1 MKLGRLVRLFN
12 IIKTTENND
21 AGCVMSFPLC
31 CGNYCLLIQNN
42 AGHNVLMLLGVQ
54 AAREQMYNRQ
64 TRLDNRP
71 LGQQRFHK
79 VKLCSQMIM

>member
-21 AGCVMSFPLC
+21 AGCVMSFPFC

-42 AGHNVLMLLGVQ
+42 AGHNVLMLLGVL
-54 AAREQMYNRQ
+54 APVEMCNRQ
-64 TRLDNRP
+64 TCLGNRP
-71 LGQQRFHK
+71 QVSRGFTR
-79 VKLCSQMIM
+79 